1 MARKNQSPYGGGFI
15 KGKNTSEYNH
25 NYYVKNKH
33 RWRNKKHKSKKK
45 NNPVD
50 RILQEQGGLFVSEL
64 KNITKSFDPVV
75 QFIRNFM
82 DIDLMK
88 IAKNLWGAIKEI
100 DLAKEVDTKAI
111 RKSFDDA
118 EDALKTGRGEV
129 ERFLNEA
136 NRTIRQKRR

>member
-1 MARKNQSPYGGGFI
+1 MARKNQSPYGGGFV

-33 RWRNKKHKSKKK
+33 RWKNKKHKKKK
-45 NNPVD
+45 NPVD
-50 RILQEQGGLFVSEL
+50 RILQEQGELFMSEL
-64 KNITKSFDPVV
+64 KNVTKSFDPVIR
-75 QFIRNFM
+75 FIRNFM
-82 DIDLMK
+82 DVDLMK
-88 IAKNLWGAIKEI
+88 IARNLWGAIKEI

-111 RKSFDDA
+111 KKSFDNA

-129 ERFLNEA
+129 ERLLNEA